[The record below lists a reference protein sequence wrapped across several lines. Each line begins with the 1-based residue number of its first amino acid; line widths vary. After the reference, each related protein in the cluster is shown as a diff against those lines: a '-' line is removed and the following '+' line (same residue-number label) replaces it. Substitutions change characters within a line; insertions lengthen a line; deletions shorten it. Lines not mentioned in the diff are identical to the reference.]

1 MSDRLLEIDSV
12 SKEYRLGMYGSGT
25 LKRDLQ
31 SWIARKRG
39 KEDPNRKIGA
49 AERTGEEFFMALQDV
64 SFAVN
69 KGDALGVLGRNGAGK
84 STLLKLISRITAPTA
99 GEIRIK
105 GRVASLLE
113 IGTGFHQELTG
124 RDNIFL
130 NGAILGMSK
139 AETASKLDEIVE
151 FSEISQFIDTPV
163 KRYSSGMYVKLAFA
177 VAAHLDPDILICDEV
192 LAVGD
197 VAFQKKCLAKMGDVA
212 RGGRAVLY
220 VSHNMR
226 TVADLCNRGIY
237 LEQGKLLYDGE
248 IARAMDMYAGSGLRS
263 VVRDLDSIP
272 RPRNRGDIMRMLKM
286 VVLDNTT
293 MEYEQDSVVSF
304 KLTARTNID
313 EPNCRIRFILFSHNS
328 APVATS
334 QCPAFEVK
342 KGEVFTRRFDVPI
355 APVAPG
361 EYSIKIQ
368 LIGSRNDGRATYY
381 DTILDAGRMVIRDDP
396 AKNQG
401 FFWIENDWGETRL
414 GDMQVSMV
422 PEESEADA

>member
-1 MSDRLLEIDSV
+1 MSDRLLEIDNV
-12 SKEYRLGMYGSGT
+12 SKEYRLGMYGSGS

-31 SWIARKRG
+31 SWMARRRG
-39 KEDPNRKIGA
+39 QEDPNRKIGA
-49 AERTGEEFFMALQDV
+49 AERTGNEYFMALKDV

-84 STLLKLISRITAPTA
+84 STLLKIISRITAPTE

-130 NGAILGMSK
+130 NGAILGMNK

-212 RGGRAVLY
+212 NGGRAVLY

-226 TVADLCNRGIY
+226 TVAELCNRGVY
-237 LEQGKLLYDGE
+237 LEQGKLLYDGS
-248 IARAMDMYAGSGLRS
+248 ITHAMDLYAGSGLRS
-263 VVRDLDSIP
+263 VVRDLDSMP
-272 RPRNRGDIMRMLKM
+272 RPKRRGEQMRMLKM

-304 KLTARTNID
+304 TLTTRANID
-313 EPNCRIRFILFSHNS
+313 EPNCRIRFILFSNNS

-334 QCPAFEVK
+334 QCPAFSVK
-342 KGEVFTRRFDVPI
+342 RGEVFTRRFDVPI
-355 APVAPG
+355 APLAPG
-361 EYSIKIQ
+361 EYRIKLQ
-368 LIGSRNDGRATYY
+368 LVGSRSDGQTTYY
-381 DTILDAGRMVIRDDP
+381 DAVLDAGRMVITDDP

-401 FFWIENDWGETRL
+401 FFWVANDWGETRL
-414 GDMQVSMV
+414 GDMRMSMV